1 MGTFLVYILKSA
13 LCLAAFYLFYRL
25 LLSRETFHR
34 FNRMALLGV
43 LALSAVVPLIE
54 TSTTD
59 TSGVGQTML
68 TLEQWLASIETATVA
83 EASAPVAEEAGAP
96 VWPLILVAV
105 YGAGVLFFLG
115 RNMCSLFWLGQLL
128 RGTQREDIRHYVPDA
143 GHVWLLVHERDIA
156 PFSWM
161 RCIVIA
167 RRELDEDGHTILLHE
182 LAHIRCG
189 HSWDLL
195 LADVCIFL
203 QWFNPAAWL
212 LKQELQAVHE
222 YEADEAVLR
231 AGVNAKEYQLL
242 LIKKAVGSKRYS
254 MANSLNHSKLKKR
267 ITMMM
272 KEKSNKWACAK
283 YLYVLPLAAVAVAAF
298 ARPEVSEVSNQL
310 SNVQMADFSQP
321 AHAFSASAANSSAEL
336 EESVFS
342 VVQQQPQFPG
352 GTAAMNKFISEHIR
366 YPQAAKEK
374 GIEGRVIVQ
383 FTVDKT
389 GQVRDAQVVRSIEPS
404 LDAEAIR
411 VVESMPLWKPG
422 TQDGKP
428 VDVRYTIPVNF
439 NLDQQAKATSSAES
453 DASNPA
459 QTSVSYSTSQNG
471 SSVSISYSS
480 SVDNGDVTMVKAGRM
495 SDFNKQGTLP
505 LGIVGMGSIRTDMSI
520 VADSILVVLDGEP
533 QETPFDFSSLP
544 ADRINSITVLKEGE
558 SKGLYGDRA
567 ANGAILIT
575 TKEADAPK
583 VEIEVSPLT
592 AQEGRMEVDGVVV
605 DKDGD
610 PIAGAI
616 VREAGEGKTNGV
628 VSDTKGCFR
637 LSVPKG
643 ARLEVSNVGFQTT
656 RTWALPKLT
665 VVMEAE

>member
-43 LALSAVVPLIE
+43 LVLSAVVPLIE

-83 EASAPVAEEAGAP
+83 EASAPVAEEAGSP

-115 RNMCSLFWLGQLL
+115 RNMCSLFRLGQLL

-283 YLYVLPLAAVAVAAF
+283 FLYVLPLAAVAVAAF

-321 AHAFSASAANSSAEL
+321 AHAFSASAANSNAEL

-374 GIEGRVIVQ
+374 GIEGRVVVQ

-439 NLDQQAKATSSAES
+439 NLKQQAKATSSAES

-471 SSVSISYSS
+471 SSVSISYSRS
-480 SVDNGDVTMVKAGRM
+480 ADNGDVTVVKSGRI

-505 LGIVGMGSIRTDMSI
+505 LGIAGIGSIRTDMSI

-533 QETPFDFSSLP
+533 QETPFDFSTIP

-575 TKEADAPK
+575 TKEADAPS
-583 VEIEVSPLT
+583 VEIQVSPLT
-592 AQEGRMEVDGVVV
+592 AQEGRMEVDGIVV
-605 DKDGD
+605 DKNGD

-643 ARLEVSNVGFQTT
+643 ARLEVSYVGFQTT

-665 VVMEAE
+665 VVME

>member
-43 LALSAVVPLIE
+43 LVLSAVVPLIE

-83 EASAPVAEEAGAP
+83 EASAPVAEEAGSP

-115 RNMCSLFWLGQLL
+115 RNMCSLFRLGQLL

-283 YLYVLPLAAVAVAAF
+283 FLYVLPLATVAVAAF

-321 AHAFSASAANSSAEL
+321 ARAFSASAANSSAES
-336 EESVFS
+336 EETVFS

-366 YPQAAKEK
+366 YPQTAKEK

-459 QTSVSYSTSQNG
+459 QTPVSYSTSQNG
-471 SSVSISYSS
+471 SSVSISYSR

-533 QETPFDFSSLP
+533 QETPFDFSTLP
-544 ADRINSITVLKEGE
+544 ADRISSITVLKEGE

-575 TKEADAPK
+575 TKEADAPS

-643 ARLEVSNVGFQTT
+643 ARLEVSYVGFQTT